1 MLRLGGRLLVARQRR
16 RTTKRKPVGRRK
28 GRLVRSSSRPRC
40 RIAILGV
47 GGAGNRIVGRLMD
60 EGLTGAE
67 CVAVNTDLKDLNS
80 AEAAR
85 KVLIGEKVTCGLSAG
100 GNPDAGRAAA
110 QESMALIES
119 LVENVD
125 VAFVVVGLGG
135 GTGTG
140 AAPIV
145 AETAR
150 RKGAVVVGVV
160 STPFKM
166 EEYRAGFVTEAL
178 NAMRAACDTVVMV
191 DNDKIMKAVPQLP
204 VSEVCKLADQVLANM
219 IDNIVETVSE
229 PSLINLDIMDFKT
242 VVRDGGVATV
252 GVGESDAP
260 NRAEEAVRN
269 ALNTPL
275 LNVDYAGATGALIH
289 VSGDPN
295 MTVHEVDRVKEF
307 VVDSLSQSAKV
318 VWGARVD
325 PDNKGILKVTLV
337 MTGVNSPYMHYGLNN
352 MMTELYDLESSYSE
366 SAKPLHADLGLDQI
380 EDFED

>member
-1 MLRLGGRLLVARQRR
+1 MPRLGGRLLVAKQRR
-16 RTTKRKPVGRRK
+16 RATKRKPVWRRK
-28 GRLVRSSSRPRC
+28 GGFAQGSSRPRC

-47 GGAGNRIVGRLMD
+47 GGAGNRIVGRLVN
-60 EGLTGAE
+60 EGVTGAE
-67 CVAVNTDLKDLNS
+67 CIAVNTDLKDLNS
-80 AEAAR
+80 ADAAR

-100 GNPDAGRAAA
+100 GNPEAGRAAA
-110 QESMALIES
+110 QESRALIES

-145 AETAR
+145 AEIAR

-166 EEYRAGFVTEAL
+166 EEYRAGFLTEAL
-178 NAMRAACDTVVMV
+178 SAMRVACDTVVMV

-204 VSEVCKLADQVLANM
+204 ATEVCKLADQVLANM
-219 IDNIVETVSE
+219 IENIVETVSE

-242 VVRDGGVATV
+242 IVRDGGVATV

-275 LNVDYAGATGALIH
+275 LNVDYAGATGALIN

-295 MTVHEVDRVKEF
+295 MTVHEVDRVKEL
-307 VVDSLSQSAKV
+307 VADSLGQSAKV

-325 PDNKGILKVTLV
+325 PDNEGILKVTLV
-337 MTGVNSPYMHYGLNN
+337 MTGVNSPYMHYGLGN